1 MESRVITDALTPGTF
16 QLRSIVDAIV
26 NVNAQGKDIRGA
38 YGTIS
43 FRNGGQLAIPA
54 LQAAEDR
61 IPADWNWIKQGSAR
75 AALGVIRNY
84 NFSEGEIRAVY
95 HPPGGR
101 LTLNLRGP
109 EGKRDI
115 TLNWLPP
122 GS

>member
-1 MESRVITDALTPGTF
+1 MESRVITDALTPGSF
-16 QLRSIVDAIV
+16 QLQSKVDALV
-26 NVNAQGKDIRGA
+26 SVNAQGKNIRGG

-43 FRNGGQLAIPA
+43 FREGGRLQIPA
-54 LQAAEDR
+54 LRAAADR
-61 IPADWNWIKQGSAR
+61 IPKDWSWIKQGSAR
-75 AALGVIRNY
+75 AALEVIRNY
-84 NFSEGEIRAVY
+84 GFAEGEIRAVY
-95 HPPGGR
+95 QPPAGR

>member
-1 MESRVITDALTPGTF
+1 
-16 QLRSIVDAIV
+16 VDAIV
-26 NVNAQGKDIRGA
+26 NVNAQGKNIRGG

-43 FRNGGQLAIPA
+43 FHHGGRLDIPA

-61 IPADWNWIKQGSAR
+61 IPSDWNWIKKGSAR
-75 AALGVIRNY
+75 AALSVIRSY
-84 NFSEGEIRAVY
+84 GFSEGEIRAVY
-95 HPPGGR
+95 NPPAGR